1 MREDT
6 QADTLRLYEEL
17 YGDGTYDVTMLIHT
31 YVPEH
36 QKSQMLFLL
45 NQFKPVRCRLKIR
58 FLDQKGTLDSHSYLD
73 MNAVVMEAAHG
84 VLDERQVLDGTILLK
99 E

>member
-1 MREDT
+1 MH
-6 QADTLRLYEEL
+6 LYEEL
-17 YGDGTYDVTMLIHT
+17 YGDGTYDVTMLVRT

-45 NQFKPVRCRLKIR
+45 NQFKPVRCRLRIR

-73 MNAVVMEAAHG
+73 MNALVMEAGYG
-84 VLDERQVLDGTILLK
+84 VLDERQTLDGTVLLTQ
-99 E
+99 